1 MKKSLFALLAGMFV
15 FSSVAY
21 GAAEFKPFDGFQGYQ
36 DIKVSENLYYVAYH
50 GNRDAKYEEV
60 VAAWGRRA
68 AQLCAQATATHYVEL
83 SHLLEPLTKKE
94 TDAFIALEPTPRMIY
109 AAGPVY
115 IPIYMPSGPR
125 AARVDAPSKMAGVRC
140 VRETG
145 DILLQDRLISVEKSK

>member
-1 MKKSLFALLAGMFV
+1 
-15 FSSVAY
+15 VAY

-36 DIKVSENLYYVAYH
+36 EIKVSENSYYVAYH
-50 GNRDAKYEEV
+50 GNREAKYDEV

-68 AQLCAQATATHYVEL
+68 AELCAQAATAHYVEL
-83 SHLLEPLTKKE
+83 AYLLEPLTRKE
-94 TDAFIALEPTPRMIY
+94 MDAFVALEPAPRMIY

-145 DILLQDRLISVEKSK
+145 DILMQDRLISVEKSK

>member
-1 MKKSLFALLAGMFV
+1 MKKTLVSLLAGMFV

-21 GAAEFKPFDGFQGYQ
+21 GAVEFKPFDGFQGYQ
-36 DIKVSENLYYVAYH
+36 DIQVSENLYYVAYH

-68 AQLCAQATATHYVEL
+68 AQLCAQAVTKHYVEL
-83 SHLLEPLTKKE
+83 SYLLEPLTKKE
-94 TDAFIALEPTPRMIY
+94 MDAFVAFEPTPRMTY

-125 AARVDAPSKMAGVRC
+125 ATRVDAPSKMAGVRC
-140 VRETG
+140 IRETR
-145 DILLQDRLISVEKSK
+145 DILVQDRLVSVEKSK